1 MSGPKVAELLL
12 VGRGRCAKRLSRA
25 SGSCSDEEV
34 ISIFEIY
41 EGSHSS
47 LEWLESLLSQLNFS
61 L

>member
-25 SGSCSDEEV
+25 FGSCSDEEV
-34 ISIFEIY
+34 IFEIY

-47 LEWLESLLSQLNFS
+47 LERLKSLLLQLNFS